1 MALLSFDDE
10 LERAR
15 DQVPFA
21 NGFEFDSW
29 SSIWCDECVHYEDCP
44 LLLVMLHEKTPAAW
58 EDVAPHALN
67 RYHCHEF
74 TQELAVE
81 EPQVQEEQGPTRS
94 APLGIAE
101 PEHQQPEGHGLDGVR
116 PADPGA

>member
-15 DQVPFA
+15 EKVPFS
-21 NGFEFDSW
+21 NGFEYDSW
-29 SSIWCDECVHYEDCP
+29 SSIWCDECVHFEDCP
-44 LLLVMLHEKTPAAW
+44 LLLVIMHEKTPAAW

-74 TQELAVE
+74 TQESAVE
-81 EPQVQEEQGPTRS
+81 EPQVQEQESARPTQLEC
-94 APLGIAE
+94 AG
-101 PEHQQPEGHGLDGVR
+101 PEHQQSEAHGRDGNR
-116 PADPGA
+116 PAGTQA